1 MKTATSRYILL
12 QHAPLLT
19 GIHFS
24 VELET
29 MRKMTSCRLVI
40 LWTLMT
46 TEVKNKK
53 LHNWGKNKLFYIM
66 NVPRSNGNFNI
77 MVNERFPFRP
87 PNWFFTVDSCFLSSE
102 PNILVKLVLPQSNY
116 RLWNYEHF
124 IFAKWVESWRH
135 NGGVKLWHR
144 RSHINANKLGVQRN
158 VFAFLK
164 IQTRS
169 LKTLKFFT
177 VGQLFSDLDRAVD
190 I

>member
-53 LHNWGKNKLFYIM
+53 LHNWAYNKLFYIM
-66 NVPRSNGNFNI
+66 NVPCSNGNFNI

-87 PNWFFTVDSCFLSSE
+87 PNWFFTVDSCFPSSE
-102 PNILVKLVLPQSNY
+102 PNILVKLVLPQSKTIDCGITNILY
-116 RLWNYEHF
+116 LL
-124 IFAKWVESWRH
+124 
-135 NGGVKLWHR
+135 NGSR
-144 RSHINANKLGVQRN
+144 
-158 VFAFLK
+158 
-164 IQTRS
+164 
-169 LKTLKFFT
+169 
-177 VGQLFSDLDRAVD
+177 VGGTTEGSNCGTDVA